1 MPQQTKI
8 NNTKMKNLL
17 LSAIAIAT
25 LTFASCSRDNEDNS
39 GSGSVNINP
48 ANFQGTL
55 EAGQSATLDASQV
68 YNLTGS
74 FIVKGGATLT
84 IPAGTRIEAT
94 GGTSSYIAVAQD
106 GLIYINGTSTNPVVM
121 TSGSASPATGNW
133 GGLVICGR
141 AYTNKGGAT
150 GQTATSEVGDLTYGG
165 DDNTDSS
172 GVIRYLRV
180 EYTGAA
186 FNADK
191 EFNGVS
197 LFGVG
202 SGTVFEYV
210 QAYKSG
216 DDGIEF
222 FGGAVNAKY
231 LVALHSE
238 DDAIDFADGYSGTL
252 ENVYIKD
259 VAKAGVEGSNNGDN
273 GNAMPKTNAT
283 LKNFSIIK
291 GALNGDEHGMYLKEG
306 AGNWTCQNIYI
317 NGFTKGLKIKDATTD
332 PAANANVDNG
342 NVTFNPIQFG
352 GTIVTKSEYAGINT
366 TYMTEGNNTGAGNT
380 ESAPSW
386 TTGWTV
392 GL

>member
-1 MPQQTKI
+1 
-8 NNTKMKNLL
+8 MKKLL
-17 LSAIAIAT
+17 LSTLAIAA
-25 LTFASCSRDNEDNS
+25 LTIVSCSRDEDETIVPDNT
-39 GSGSVNINP
+39 VTINP
-48 ANFQGTL
+48 EDFKGELT
-55 EAGQSATLDASQV
+55 AGQAVTLNADQV
-68 YNLTGS
+68 YKLTGAL
-74 FIVKGGATLT
+74 IVKAGATLT

-94 GGTSSYIAVAQD
+94 GGTASYIAIAQD
-106 GLIYINGTSTNPVVM
+106 GLLYVNGTATNPVVM
-121 TSGSASPATGNW
+121 TSGSANPETGNW

-141 AYTNKGGAT
+141 AKTNKGGSNGESAT
-150 GQTATSEVGDLTYGG
+150 AEVSDLTYGG
-165 DDNTDSS
+165 NDDTDSS

-197 LFGVG
+197 LFAVG

-222 FGGAVNAKY
+222 FGGSVNARN

-238 DDAIDFADGYSGTL
+238 DDAVDFADGFSGTL

-273 GNAMPKTNAT
+273 GAALPTTNAT

-291 GALNGDEHGMYLKEG
+291 GALAGDEHGMYLKEG
-306 AGNWTCQNIYI
+306 AGHWTASNIYI
-317 NGFTKGLKIKDATTD
+317 DGFTKGLKIKDVTAD
-332 PAANANVDNG
+332 PVANANIDNG
-342 NVTFNPIQFG
+342 FITFDPIQFNIS
-352 GTIVTKSEYAGINT
+352 GTTKSEYVGANT
-366 TYMTEGNNTGAGNT
+366 TYIVEGNNTGAGNGAD
-380 ESAPSW
+380 APSW
-386 TTGWTV
+386 TQGWTV

>member
-1 MPQQTKI
+1 
-8 NNTKMKNLL
+8 MKNLL
-17 LSAIAIAT
+17 LSALAIAT
-25 LTFASCSRDNEDNS
+25 LTFASCSRDEEETPIVQNTI
-39 GSGSVNINP
+39 NIDPN
-48 ANFQGTL
+48 NFQGKL
-55 EAGQSATLDASQV
+55 EAGQSVTLNANQV
-68 YNLTGS
+68 YKLTGS

-84 IPAGTRIEAT
+84 IPAGTRIEAV

-106 GLIYINGTSTNPVVM
+106 GLIYVNGTSTNPVII
-121 TSGSASPATGNW
+121 TSGSSSPQTGDW

-141 AYTNKGGAT
+141 AFTNKGGST
-150 GQTATSEVGDLTYGG
+150 GQSATSEVGDLAYGG

-231 LVALHSE
+231 LIALHSE
-238 DDAIDFADGYSGTL
+238 DDAIDFADGFTGSL

-273 GNAMPKTNAT
+273 GYATPTTNAT

-306 AGNWTCQNIYI
+306 AGKWDCQNIYI
-317 NGFTKGLKIKDATTD
+317 DGFAKGLKIKDAATD
-332 PAANANVDNG
+332 PAANSNIDNG
-342 NVTFNPIQFG
+342 YITFNPIQFNI
-352 GTIVTKSEYAGINT
+352 TTATKSEYLGANT
-366 TYMTEGNNTGAGNT
+366 TYITEGNNTGAGNT
-380 ESAPSW
+380 ASTPSWATGW
-386 TTGWTV
+386 TTG
-392 GL
+392 L

>member
-1 MPQQTKI
+1 
-8 NNTKMKNLL
+8 MKNLL
-17 LSAIAIAT
+17 LSAIAVLS
-25 LTFASCSRDNEDNS
+25 LTFFSCSRDNDEDTSN
-39 GSGSVNINP
+39 GAANINP
-48 ANFQGTL
+48 ENFQGTL
-55 EAGQSATLDASQV
+55 RAGQSATLDANQV
-68 YNLTGS
+68 YKLTGS
-74 FIVKGGATLT
+74 FVIEGGATLT
-84 IPAGTRIEAT
+84 IPAGTRIEAV

-121 TSGSASPATGNW
+121 TSGSTSPATGNW

-141 AYTNKGGAT
+141 AYTNKGGST
-150 GQTATSEVGDLTYGG
+150 GQTATSEVGDLAYGG

-238 DDAIDFADGYSGTL
+238 DDAIDFADGFTGSL

-273 GNAMPKTNAT
+273 GYATPTTNVV

-291 GALNGDEHGMYLKEG
+291 GALNGDEYGMYLKEG
-306 AGNWTCQNIYI
+306 AGNWDAQNIYI

-352 GTIVTKSEYAGINT
+352 GTIVTKSEYTGTNT

>member
-1 MPQQTKI
+1 
-8 NNTKMKNLL
+8 MKNLL
-17 LSAIAIAT
+17 LSALAIAV
-25 LTFASCSRDNEDNS
+25 LTFTSCSRDEDSDGNNNS
-39 GSGSVNINP
+39 ITINP
-48 ANFQGTL
+48 ANFQGEL
-55 EAGQSATLDASQV
+55 LSGQSATLDPTQT

-74 FIVKGGATLT
+74 FIVRAGATLT

-94 GGTSSYIAVAQD
+94 GGTSSYIAIAQD
-106 GLIYINGTSTNPVVM
+106 GLLYVNGTSTNPVVM
-121 TSGSASPATGNW
+121 TSGNAVQAPSDW

-141 AYTNKGGAT
+141 ANTNKGGST

-165 DDNTDSS
+165 TENTDSS

-186 FNADK
+186 FNGDK

-231 LVALHSE
+231 LIALHSE
-238 DDAIDFADGYSGTL
+238 DDAVDFADGYSGTL
-252 ENVYIKD
+252 ENVFIKD

-273 GNAMPKTNAT
+273 GAATPTTNAT
-283 LKNFSIIK
+283 LKNFTIVK
-291 GALNGDEHGMYLKEG
+291 GSLAGSEHGIYLKEG
-306 AGNWTCQNIYI
+306 AGMWDCQNIYI
-317 NGFTKGLKIKDATTD
+317 DGFTKGLKIKNTTED
-332 PAANANVDNG
+332 PNANTNVDNG
-342 NVTFNPIQFG
+342 NVTFNPIYFG
-352 GTIVTKSEYAGINT
+352 ASITTNSEYAGTNT
-366 TYMTEGNNTGAGNT
+366 SYMTTGTNTGAGNSGDT
-380 ESAPSW
+380 PNWATGW
-386 TTGWTV
+386 TTGF
-392 GL
+392 

>member
-1 MPQQTKI
+1 
-8 NNTKMKNLL
+8 MKNLL
-17 LSAIAIAT
+17 LSALSIAV
-25 LTFASCSRDNEDNS
+25 LTFTSCSRDENS
-39 GSGSVNINP
+39 NDTNAVTINP
-48 ANFQGTL
+48 ADFRGEL
-55 EAGQSATLDASQV
+55 LSGQSATLNANQV

-74 FIVKGGATLT
+74 FIVRGGATLT

-94 GGTSSYIAVAQD
+94 GGTASYIAIAQD
-106 GLIYINGTSTNPVVM
+106 GYLYVNGTSSNPVIM
-121 TSGSASPATGNW
+121 TSGNPVKATGDW

-141 AYTNKGGAT
+141 ANTNKGGST

-165 DDNTDSS
+165 DEDTDSS

-186 FNADK
+186 FNATK

-202 SGTVFEYV
+202 SGTVFEYI

-238 DDAIDFADGYSGTL
+238 DDAVDFADGYTGTL
-252 ENVYIKD
+252 ENVFIKD

-273 GNAMPKTNAT
+273 GAATPTTNAT
-283 LKNFSIIK
+283 LKNFTILK
-291 GALNGDEHGMYLKEG
+291 GNLSGTEHGMYIKEG
-306 AGNWTCQNIYI
+306 SGKWNCQNIYI
-317 NGFTKGLKIKDATTD
+317 DGFTKGLKIKDAATD
-332 PAANANVDNG
+332 PSANTNVDN
-342 NVTFNPIQFG
+342 NFVTFNPIYFG
-352 GTIVTKSEYAGINT
+352 TSITTTNQSEYAGLNT
-366 TYMTEGNNTGAGNT
+366 SYMTVGANTGAGN
-380 ESAPSW
+380 SGNAPTW
-386 TTGWTV
+386 TTGWTT

>member
-1 MPQQTKI
+1 
-8 NNTKMKNLL
+8 MKNLV
-17 LSAIAIAT
+17 LSALSIAV
-25 LTFASCSRDNEDNS
+25 LTFTSCSRDENS
-39 GSGSVNINP
+39 NDTNAVTIN
-48 ANFQGTL
+48 AADFRGEL
-55 EAGQSATLDASQV
+55 LSGQSATLDVNQV

-74 FIVKGGATLT
+74 FIVRGGATLT

-94 GGTSSYIAVAQD
+94 GGTASYIAIAQD
-106 GLIYINGTSTNPVVM
+106 GLLYVNGTSTNPVVM
-121 TSGSASPATGNW
+121 TSGNAVKATGDW

-141 AYTNKGGAT
+141 ANTNKGGST

-165 DDNTDSS
+165 TENNDSS

-186 FNADK
+186 FNATK

-202 SGTVFEYV
+202 SGTVFEYI

-222 FGGAVNAKY
+222 FGGSVNGKY

-238 DDAIDFADGYSGTL
+238 DDAVDFADGYTGTL
-252 ENVYIKD
+252 ENVFIKD

-273 GNAMPKTNAT
+273 GAATPTTNAI
-283 LKNFSIIK
+283 LKNFTILK
-291 GALNGDEHGMYLKEG
+291 GSLAGSEHGMFMKEG
-306 AGNWTCQNIYI
+306 SGKWNCQNIYI
-317 NGFTKGLKIKDATTD
+317 DGFTKGLKINAVGVD
-332 PAANANVDNG
+332 PSSNSNVDSG
-342 NVTFNPIQFG
+342 FITFNPIYFG
-352 GTIVTKSEYAGINT
+352 SSITTNSEYAGTNT
-366 TYMTEGNNTGAGNT
+366 TYLTVGANTGAGNSGNT
-380 ESAPSW
+380 PAW
-386 TTGWTV
+386 TTGWTA